1 MRASSTL
8 DGGCTWVC
16 VVQAV
21 EEYIQAQQAGDVEA
35 APSPRRP
42 TQPMAAATAPA
53 APVHIVSSGSFRAS
67 QSIAHGSYQEALA
80 SSLRSH
86 GYSFDG

>member
-1 MRASSTL
+1 MSPSL
-8 DGGCTWVC
+8 VIPLVC

-21 EEYIQAQQAGDVEA
+21 EEYIQAQQVADVEE
-35 APSPRRP
+35 APPVRRP
-42 TQPMAAATAPA
+42 TLPMAAAGAPT
-53 APVHIVSSGSFRAS
+53 APVHIVSSGSFHGS
-67 QSIAHGSYQEALA
+67 QSIAHGSYQEAFA